1 MLEEVLAMTTT
12 IPLQMRKIQV
22 LSKAWLRSC
31 IGREEKE
38 WHHQLQE
45 SENTKENKETD
56 TRNNGVMTFLANKV
70 LFSWIKLWYS
80 IFYQEKEEEKFLL
93 YGSGS
98 SSSKNRFFLIEN
110 GIDFEFGEVWWGKDM
125 NVPSTYIDVE
135 MVGVE

>member
-1 MLEEVLAMTTT
+1 
-12 IPLQMRKIQV
+12 
-22 LSKAWLRSC
+22 
-31 IGREEKE
+31 
-38 WHHQLQE
+38 
-45 SENTKENKETD
+45 
-56 TRNNGVMTFLANKV
+56 MTFLANKV